1 MDVTWPARFA
11 LATLPTPLQRASR
24 LERALGGPPLYV
36 KRDDLT
42 GFALAGNKARKLE
55 FLVADALRQ
64 GSDLLLTG
72 GGPPS
77 NHCAATAA
85 AASVAGL
92 ACILIYYGEQPIKEH
107 PNLAL
112 ARAFGAEVRFTCEAE
127 RESVDRGL
135 ESVVVELQRKGRR
148 PYVIPRGGA
157 TAIGALGYAMALQE
171 LAGQLADAGVLPE
184 TIVLATGSCGTQAGI
199 VAGTAAGNHGWHI
212 VGATVSRPVEECSER
227 VARLARECAAILGW
241 PAAQPRHVDVRDARG
256 PGYGIPSAE
265 GAEAAGIAA
274 RTEGLLL
281 DPVYTAKALGL
292 LLSLCRDGLERPVVF
307 WHTGGVGA
315 FLSEGGQ
322 G

>member
-1 MDVTWPARFA
+1 VAVTWPARFA

-64 GSDLLLTG
+64 GCNLLLTG
-72 GGPPS
+72 GGPAS

-92 ACILIYYGEQPIKEH
+92 DCILIYYGDQRCQPQ

-112 ARAFGAEVRFTCEAE
+112 ARAFGAEVRFTGEAD

-135 ESVVVELQRKGRR
+135 ETVALELQQKGRR
-148 PYVIPRGGA
+148 PYLIPRGGA

-171 LAGQLADAGVLPE
+171 LASQLADARAEPE
-184 TIVLATGSCGTQAGI
+184 TIVVATGSCGTQAGI
-199 VAGTAAGNHGWHI
+199 VAGTVAGDYRWHV
-212 VGATVSRPVEECSER
+212 VGATVSRSVEECSDR
-227 VARLARECAAILGW
+227 VVRLARECAAILGW

-256 PGYGIPSAE
+256 RGYGISSAE

-292 LLSLCRDGLERPVVF
+292 LHSLCRDGLERPVVF
-307 WHTGGVGA
+307 WHTGGVAA
-315 FLSEGGQ
+315 FLSESGQ
-322 G
+322 A